1 VERVSRRRVG
11 QVKRNKIIDGN
22 FLIAMCHK
30 RRANERTIVSI
41 HSFIHSFAHSLI
53 RARGSCYMIM
63 KWKNLLGVFVL
74 SRVLGSLRL
83 SALGVFNQILP
94 VEIIQRLLSRE
105 RD

>member
-1 VERVSRRRVG
+1 MERVSRRRVG
-11 QVKRNKIIDGN
+11 QVKRNKIIDGK

-30 RRANERTIVSI
+30 RRANERTIVSV

-74 SRVLGSLRL
+74 SRVLGSRRR
-83 SALGVFNQILP
+83 GVFNQILP